1 MPSFAR
7 LRPATTDQPLLDGDD
22 EDDLVARARDD
33 PLAFATLYD
42 RHIDAVFGY
51 CVLRLGRREVAED
64 AASVIF
70 SRALAGLSR
79 YRGPSFRA
87 WLFGIA
93 HHVVIDVY
101 RTTRGDLSL
110 DAAREVDD
118 PAASPEEAAIASESE
133 RALTAALAY
142 LTPDQRQV
150 IELRLAGLTGAEI
163 GAALGRSQGAIAVAQ
178 HRAMRRLKHLLTPT
192 QQAVWEE
199 VRRA

>member
-1 MPSFAR
+1 M
-7 LRPATTDQPLLDGDD
+7 
-22 EDDLVARARDD
+22 LVARARDD

-42 RHIDAVFGY
+42 RYIDAIFGY
-51 CVLRLGRREVAED
+51 CVLRLGRREVTED
-64 AASVIF
+64 ATSVIF
-70 SRALAGLSR
+70 SKALAGLSG

-101 RTTRGDLSL
+101 RTTHGDLSL
-110 DAAREVDD
+110 DAAHDLDD
-118 PAASPEEAAIASESE
+118 PAGSPEDAAIASEST
-133 RALTAALAY
+133 RALAAALAQ

-178 HRAMRRLKHLLTPT
+178 HRAMRRLRQLLTSNQRP
-192 QQAVWEE
+192 AWEE

>member
-1 MPSFAR
+1 MPTFAR
-7 LRPATTDQPLLDGDD
+7 LRPATTDHPLRGDD
-22 EDDLVARARDD
+22 DDAALVARARDD
-33 PLAFATLYD
+33 PLAFAALYD

-51 CVLRLGRREVAED
+51 CVLRLGRREAAED

-70 SRALAGLSR
+70 SRALAGLPR

-101 RTTRGDLSL
+101 RDTRADLSL
-110 DAAREVDD
+110 DAAQDLGD
-118 PAASPEEAAIASESE
+118 PAASPEEAAIASEAA
-133 RALTAALAY
+133 RALTAALAH

-192 QQAVWEE
+192 PPAAWEE